1 MPRRRCKIKS
11 VDEIKSLDSSSVR
24 RLCSSSL
31 PERREEALREVLR
44 RAAQWDMEC
53 QDYARKLR
61 VWQPQNVLRC
71 LEGEPRAVGFVPPCR
86 EFCVPAFM
94 HDTMLEDELVAVTM
108 CSGSAFPTNDGP
120 GDLEGNQ
127 ACGRARCDQP
137 RLHFGASS
145 GGVSKQISPGRQG
158 LSKFVREDQFCC
170 RGCHLTRCSCYGG
183 WQAQTP
189 SSWWQKMAP
198 ANDAVNDFVSPN

>member
-11 VDEIKSLDSSSVR
+11 VDEIRTLDSSSVR
-24 RLCSSSL
+24 RLCSSSV

-86 EFCVPAFM
+86 EFCVPSFM
-94 HDTMLEDELVAVTM
+94 PDTVLEDKLVAVN
-108 CSGSAFPTNDGP
+108 GSSSSVSPVEASLTEHAGI
-120 GDLEGNQ
+120 
-127 ACGRARCDQP
+127 R
-137 RLHFGASS
+137 ASS
-145 GGVSKQISPGRQG
+145 AEPQHHLAITLDVILEEALAMFDTASVSVDKDTVPPSIAPLALDSSKRRVRGGKKWRTAQMRRV
-158 LSKFVREDQFCC
+158 EEA
-170 RGCHLTRCSCYGG
+170 TRS
-183 WQAQTP
+183 AQ
-189 SSWWQKMAP
+189 
-198 ANDAVNDFVSPN
+198 

>member
-11 VDEIKSLDSSSVR
+11 VDEIKSLYSSSVR
-24 RLCSSSL
+24 RLCSSSV

-86 EFCVPAFM
+86 EFCVPSFM
-94 HDTMLEDELVAVTM
+94 PDTMLEDELVAVTM
-108 CSGSAFPTNDGP
+108 CSGSAFPTNDNP

-127 ACGRARCDQP
+127 ASADVPAVINLDCILEQALVEFQSKSVQVAKDFRSSSGRTDFAVAAAISPAAAVLAAGRPTRRARGGRKWRQP
-137 RLHFGASS
+137 TT
-145 GGVSKQISPGRQG
+145 
-158 LSKFVREDQFCC
+158 LS
-170 RGCHLTRCSCYGG
+170 TTS
-183 WQAQTP
+183 
-189 SSWWQKMAP
+189 
-198 ANDAVNDFVSPN
+198 

>member
-24 RLCSSSL
+24 RLCSSSV

-86 EFCVPAFM
+86 EFCVPSFM
-94 HDTMLEDELVAVTM
+94 PDTMLEDELVAVTM

-127 ACGRARCDQP
+127 ASADVPAVINLDCILEQALVEFQSKSVQVPKDFRSLSGRTNFAVAAAISPAAAVIAAGTPKRRARGGRKWRQP
-137 RLHFGASS
+137 TT
-145 GGVSKQISPGRQG
+145 
-158 LSKFVREDQFCC
+158 LS
-170 RGCHLTRCSCYGG
+170 TTS
-183 WQAQTP
+183 
-189 SSWWQKMAP
+189 
-198 ANDAVNDFVSPN
+198 

>member
-11 VDEIKSLDSSSVR
+11 VDEIRTLDSSSVR
-24 RLCSSSL
+24 RLCSSSV

-86 EFCVPAFM
+86 EFCVPSFM
-94 HDTMLEDELVAVTM
+94 PDTVLEEASLKEHEGIRV
-108 CSGSAFPTNDGP
+108 SSAEPQHHLAISLDVI
-120 GDLEGNQ
+120 LEE
-127 ACGRARCDQP
+127 ALAMFDTASVSVDKDTVP
-137 RLHFGASS
+137 RSIAPLALDSS
-145 GGVSKQISPGRQG
+145 KRRVRGGKKWR
-158 LSKFVREDQFCC
+158 
-170 RGCHLTRCSCYGG
+170 T
-183 WQAQTP
+183 AQTRRVEEATRTA
-189 SSWWQKMAP
+189 Q
-198 ANDAVNDFVSPN
+198 